1 MEPDILGLLLSFA
14 GNQMF
19 NFSHFRKIIQEN
31 KLPLLIFF
39 ILSVALSLTFPTGF
53 SIRYAYQ
60 LDDIATEPI
69 IAPFDFGILKTE
81 QKLNKDLNE
90 AKESVPYSFKRN
102 QDFVNK
108 QISQIDT
115 FFVYL
120 GDIDNSHSEYI
131 ASQDSLYK
139 YRYEPEF
146 ESFQNSF
153 IADSTT
159 YVTLYNAFLNQYS
172 FQIDRKQWDQLL
184 GVTGELAEPIN
195 LEIFKNSIKQIC
207 LNRWAEGLLD
217 EPLENIESLDIS
229 IVQGGELVIGP
240 VKNYND
246 IESAWKKNK
255 EEVNIVYPDELDIKS
270 ILSYELINEF
280 TKPNILFDKEL
291 TLKRQKERLDKV
303 SRFQG
308 TVLANELIV
317 DTNNRITDNVLLKL
331 KSLQF
336 ESGRRLG
343 YDKAADK
350 IREYL
355 GAFFVISILIFL
367 LFSFLYIYR
376 NHYFKNYKILILIS
390 LLMYSM
396 ILFAWVVQSYQ
407 LPVYIIPIAMI
418 SMLVTVLLDASVA
431 IMVSTILI
439 LLVSLLIGNDLDFA
453 IIQFFI
459 SFMAIFSVRRLRKRR
474 QIIMTMLLL
483 VFCSVFVFFSVML
496 FKGID
501 FLDYNYSNVGY
512 LALASFLCPILSFGL
527 VPLFE
532 PSFGITTDL
541 TLIELLDYDQPLLK
555 KLMEDAPG
563 THTHSVKVGT
573 LAESCANA
581 IGARALL
588 CRVGAYYHDIG
599 KVKKPEYYAENQ
611 IGINKHDSIS
621 PHMSVKILKQHVT
634 DGLEL
639 ADEYGIPSI
648 VKEFIATH
656 HATNRIEYF
665 YQKALNESDNPESI
679 DEKEFRYPGPK
690 PSTKETAI
698 VMIAEAIEAQANSVK
713 NPTLE
718 KFEKM
723 IDDAIKARLQDGQLD
738 ECPLTMSDLQKI
750 KGRRDGKE
758 GLLPVLS
765 GLYHSRP
772 EYPSKKEDD

>member
-1 MEPDILGLLLSFA
+1 MDILGHQLQFV
-14 GNQMF
+14 GNNML
-19 NFSHFRKIIQEN
+19 NFSQIKKIIQAN
-31 KLPLLIFF
+31 QIPLLIFF
-39 ILSVALSLTFPTGF
+39 GLSIALSLAFPTGF

-81 QKLNKDLNE
+81 QKLEQDLDE
-90 AKESVPYSFKRN
+90 AKKSVPYSFTRD
-102 QDFVNK
+102 QDFVNN

-115 FFVYL
+115 FFLYL
-120 GDIDNSHSEYI
+120 NDINSAHDQYL
-131 ASQDSLYK
+131 ASQDSLYN

-159 YVTLYNAFLNQYS
+159 YVTLYDAFLNQYS
-172 FQIDRKQWDQLL
+172 FQIEKNQWDQLL
-184 GVTGELAEPIN
+184 GVTNELSEPIN
-195 LEIFKNSIKQIC
+195 LENFKNSIKQIC

-217 EPLENIESLDIS
+217 EPLKSIESLNIS
-229 IVQGGELVIGP
+229 IVQGGELVISP
-240 VKNYND
+240 VKNFND

-255 EEVNIVYPDELDIKS
+255 EEINVIYEDELDIKS

-291 TLKRQKERLDKV
+291 TVSRQKERLDKV

-317 DTNNRITDNVLLKL
+317 DTNNRITENVLLKL

-343 YDKAADK
+343 YEKATDKF
-350 IREYL
+350 REYL
-355 GAFFVISILIFL
+355 GAFFVVSIL
-367 LFSFLYIYR
+367 LFSLFAFLYIYR

-390 LLMYSM
+390 LLMYGI
-396 ILFAWVVQSYQ
+396 ILFAWIVQSYQ
-407 LPVYIIPIAMI
+407 LPVYIIPIAMV
-418 SMLVTVLLDASVA
+418 SMLLTVLLDASVA
-431 IMVSTILI
+431 IMISTITI
-439 LLVSLLIGNDLDFA
+439 LLISLLIGNDLDFA

-459 SFMAIFSVRRLRKRR
+459 SFMSIFSVRRLRKRR
-474 QIIMTMLLL
+474 QIIITMLLL

-501 FLDYNYSNVGY
+501 FLDYNYSTVGY

-532 PSFGITTDL
+532 PTFGITTDL
-541 TLIELLDYDQPLLK
+541 SLIELLDYDQPLLK

-581 IGARALL
+581 VGARALL

-599 KVKKPEYYAENQ
+599 KVKNPEYYAENQ
-611 IGINKHDSIS
+611 IGVNKHDSIS
-621 PHMSVKILKQHVT
+621 PHMSAKILKQHVT
-634 DGLEL
+634 DGLDL

-648 VKEFIATH
+648 VKDFIATH
-656 HATNRIEYF
+656 HATNRMEYF
-665 YQKALNESDNPESI
+665 YQKALSQSDDSDTV

-690 PSTKETAI
+690 PTTKETAI
-698 VMIAEAIEAQANSVK
+698 VMIAEAIEAQANSIK
-713 NPTLE
+713 NPTFE
-718 KFEKM
+718 KFEAM
-723 IDDAIKARLQDGQLD
+723 IDEAIKGRLQDGQLD

-772 EYPSKKEDD
+772 EYPSKEDD

>member
-1 MEPDILGLLLSFA
+1 MVDIPGHQLRFV
-14 GNQMF
+14 GNKMF
-19 NFSHFRKIIQEN
+19 NFSNIKKIIQEN
-31 KLPLLIFF
+31 KIPILIFF
-39 ILSVALSLTFPTGF
+39 GLSIALSLAFPTGF

-81 QKLNKDLNE
+81 QKLSQDLDQ
-90 AKESVPYSFKRN
+90 AKKSVPYSFTRDQN
-102 QDFVNK
+102 FVNN
-108 QISQIDT
+108 QIARIDT

-120 GDIDNSHSEYI
+120 NDINSAHDQYLT
-131 ASQDSLYK
+131 SQDSLYN

-159 YVTLYNAFLNQYS
+159 YVTLYDAFLSQYS
-172 FQIDRKQWDQLL
+172 FQIEKNQWDQLL
-184 GVTGELAEPIN
+184 GVTDELSEPIN
-195 LEIFKNSIKQIC
+195 LENFKNSIKQIC

-217 EPLENIESLDIS
+217 EPLESIESIEIS
-229 IVQGGELVIGP
+229 IVQGGELVISP
-240 VKNYND
+240 VKNFND

-255 EEVNIVYPDELDIKS
+255 EEVNVVYEDETDIKS

-291 TLKRQKERLDKV
+291 TLSRQKERLDKV

-317 DTNNRITDNVLLKL
+317 DTNNRITENVLLKL

-343 YDKAADK
+343 YEQATDK

-355 GAFFVISILIFL
+355 GAFFVIAIL
-367 LFSFLYIYR
+367 LFSLFAFLYIYR
-376 NHYFKNYKILILIS
+376 NHYFKDYKILVLIS
-390 LLMYSM
+390 LLMYGI
-396 ILFAWVVQSYQ
+396 ILFAWIVQSYQ
-407 LPVYIIPIAMI
+407 LPVYIIPIAMV
-418 SMLVTVLLDASVA
+418 SMLLTVLLDASVA
-431 IMVSTILI
+431 IMISTIII
-439 LLVSLLIGNDLDFA
+439 LLISLLIGNDLDFA

-459 SFMAIFSVRRLRKRR
+459 SSMSIFSVRRLRKRR
-474 QIIMTMLLL
+474 QIIITMLLL

-501 FLDYNYSNVGY
+501 FLDYNYSTVGY
-512 LALASFLCPILSFGL
+512 IALASFLCPILSFGL

-532 PSFGITTDL
+532 PTFGITTDL
-541 TLIELLDYDQPLLK
+541 SLIELLDYDQPLLK

-581 IGARALL
+581 VGARALL

-599 KVKKPEYYAENQ
+599 KIKKPEYYAENQ
-611 IGINKHDSIS
+611 IGVNKHDSIS
-621 PHMSVKILKQHVT
+621 PHMSAKILKQHVT
-634 DGLEL
+634 DGLDL

-648 VKEFIATH
+648 VKDFIATH
-656 HATNRIEYF
+656 HAKNRMEYF
-665 YQKALNESDNPESI
+665 YQKALSQSDDPDTV

-690 PSTKETAI
+690 PTTKETAI

-713 NPTLE
+713 NPTFE
-718 KFEKM
+718 KFEAM
-723 IDDAIKARLQDGQLD
+723 IDEAIKSRLQDGQLD

-772 EYPSKKEDD
+772 EYPSKKDD

>member
-1 MEPDILGLLLSFA
+1 MDILGHQLQSV
-14 GNQMF
+14 GNNMF
-19 NFSHFRKIIQEN
+19 NFSQIKKIIQAN
-31 KLPLLIFF
+31 QIPLLIFF
-39 ILSVALSLTFPTGF
+39 GLSIALSLTFPTGF

-60 LDDIATEPI
+60 IDDIATEPI

-81 QKLNKDLNE
+81 QKLEQDLDE
-90 AKESVPYSFKRN
+90 AKKSVPYSFTRD
-102 QDFVNK
+102 QDFVNN

-115 FFVYL
+115 FFIYL
-120 GDIDNSHSEYI
+120 NDINSAHDQYL
-131 ASQDSLYK
+131 ASQDSLYN

-159 YVTLYNAFLNQYS
+159 YVTLYEAFLNQYS
-172 FQIDRKQWDQLL
+172 FQIEKNQWDQLL
-184 GVTGELAEPIN
+184 GVTNELSEPIN
-195 LEIFKNSIKQIC
+195 LENFKNSIKQIC

-217 EPLENIESLDIS
+217 EPLESIESLNIS
-229 IVQGGELVIGP
+229 IVQGGELVISP
-240 VKNYND
+240 VKNFND

-255 EEVNIVYPDELDIKS
+255 EEINVIYEDELDIKS

-291 TLKRQKERLDKV
+291 TVSRQKERLDKV

-317 DTNNRITDNVLLKL
+317 DTNNRITENVLLKL

-343 YDKAADK
+343 YEKATDKL
-350 IREYL
+350 REYL
-355 GAFFVISILIFL
+355 GAFFVVSIL
-367 LFSFLYIYR
+367 LFSLFAFLYIYR

-390 LLMYSM
+390 LLMYGI
-396 ILFAWVVQSYQ
+396 ILFAWIVQSYQ
-407 LPVYIIPIAMI
+407 LPVYIIPIAMV
-418 SMLVTVLLDASVA
+418 SMLLTVLLDASVA
-431 IMVSTILI
+431 IMISTITI
-439 LLVSLLIGNDLDFA
+439 LLISLLIGNDLDFA

-459 SFMAIFSVRRLRKRR
+459 SSMSIFSVRRLRKRR
-474 QIIMTMLLL
+474 QIIITMLLL

-501 FLDYNYSNVGY
+501 FLDYNYSTVGY

-532 PSFGITTDL
+532 PTFGITTDL
-541 TLIELLDYDQPLLK
+541 SLIELLDYDQPLLK

-581 IGARALL
+581 VGARALL

-599 KVKKPEYYAENQ
+599 KVKNPEYYVENQ
-611 IGINKHDSIS
+611 IGVNKHDSIS
-621 PHMSVKILKQHVT
+621 PHMSAKILKQHVT
-634 DGLEL
+634 DGLDL

-648 VKEFIATH
+648 VKDFIATH
-656 HATNRIEYF
+656 HATNRMEYF
-665 YQKALNESDNPESI
+665 YQKALSQSDDSDTV

-690 PSTKETAI
+690 PTTKETAI
-698 VMIAEAIEAQANSVK
+698 VMIAEAIEAQANSIK
-713 NPTLE
+713 NPTFE
-718 KFEKM
+718 KFEAM
-723 IDDAIKARLQDGQLD
+723 IDEAIKGRLQDGQLD

-772 EYPSKKEDD
+772 EYPSKEDD